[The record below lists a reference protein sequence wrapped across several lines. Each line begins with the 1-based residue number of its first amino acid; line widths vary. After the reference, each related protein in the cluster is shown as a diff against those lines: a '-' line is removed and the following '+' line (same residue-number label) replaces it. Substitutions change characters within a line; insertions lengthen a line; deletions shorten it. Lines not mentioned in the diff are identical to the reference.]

1 MTPPVPHRPASRV
14 PLVLA
19 SLFAAGLVAGCAAGA
34 KRKAVAGAMSEI
46 DSIEFSG
53 VERFDD
59 DELLDHL
66 YMCESSWI
74 PFSEECFF
82 NEGYIPV
89 DTQRIVELYRSFG
102 YFQAEVT
109 EIKAVSRGRHS
120 DEVDILVTVS
130 EGEPVTIS
138 RISFDWADEPGSG
151 PDSGF
156 DRSKV
161 EAGARLRASQPLE
174 TLAIIEAAARLRHAL
189 RGRGYPLATVEHAS
203 LVDLERLAA
212 EVRFAITVGP
222 RADIGRIRIV
232 GLEAVPEYLVRR
244 EIDFAEGERFSPA
257 LLTRMERAV
266 FAMNVFSTVTVLPDR
281 EVGADGRIG
290 VTVTVS
296 ESEPQLLKI
305 GVGLGLEPTRWE
317 ERVTGL
323 YSHHDLFGQLTRFEL
338 RIKAGYAELPNP
350 FFVVEHGPVLK
361 LEPRLHKKGWIEK
374 RLEWTLAPAFE
385 LGIQEGYQFYSPSTR
400 LAVSRMFFE
409 RLEVQLSHN
418 LRFVDFFAVSPTLE
432 ANRSILGLDY
442 RDPYLLSWLEVSS
455 DLHLT
460 DRILDPRNGV
470 ALGARYAVA
479 GGILGGDYDFQKVV
493 PNLRAYWTIF
503 PRLQL
508 AVKIETGLI
517 FPYGDRPAAPFDMK
531 LYLGGGDTVRGW
543 GLRRLSPKTSLCPD
557 DGDCRSIPIGG
568 YTMALG
574 NLELRVRTWGKLYVV
589 GFVDAGDVRAG
600 RAEYD
605 PAELNYSAGGGLR
618 YASPFGK
625 IRLDVG
631 VRLNDTPLSE
641 GEDRWAF
648 HLGLGEA
655 F

>member
-1 MTPPVPHRPASRV
+1 MI
-14 PLVLA
+14 A
-19 SLFAAGLVAGCAAGA
+19 SLVVATLATACAAHANRKNVAGA
-34 KRKAVAGAMSEI
+34 KHEI
-46 DSIEFSG
+46 DDIEIEG

-59 DELLDHL
+59 DEILDHL

-74 PFSEECFF
+74 PFSEDCFF

-89 DTQRIVELYRSFG
+89 DTQRIVELYRSYG
-102 YFQAEVT
+102 YFHAEVT
-109 EIKAVSRGRHS
+109 EIRQVPRGGRS
-120 DEVDILVTVS
+120 DEVDIVVVVR
-130 EGEPVTIS
+130 EGEPVLIS
-138 RISFDWADEPGSG
+138 RVSFHWLSEPG
-151 PDSGF
+151 PDSGWGF
-156 DRSKV
+156 DRSEV
-161 EAGARLRASQPLE
+161 EAKARVAAPHPLE
-174 TLAIIEAAARLRHAL
+174 IVALDNAAARMRQDLQ
-189 RGRGYPLATVEHAS
+189 GRGYPLATAAHSAV
-203 LVDLERLAA
+203 VDLGRLAA
-212 EVRFAITVGP
+212 EVRFSITVGA
-222 RADIGRIRIV
+222 RADIGKIRIV
-232 GLEAVPEYLVRR
+232 GLEAVPEYLVQR
-244 EIDFAEGERFSPA
+244 EIDFAGGERFSPA

-266 FAMNVFSTVTVLPDR
+266 FAMDVFSPVTVLADR

-290 VTVTVS
+290 ITVTVS
-296 ESEPQLLKI
+296 ESEPQLVKI

-350 FFVVEHGPVLK
+350 FKVVEHGPVLK
-361 LEPRLHKKGWIEK
+361 IEPRLQKKGWIEK
-374 RLEWTLAPAFE
+374 RLVWTMAPAFE

-400 LAVSRMFFE
+400 LAISRMFFE
-409 RLEVQLSHN
+409 RLDVQLSHN
-418 LRFVDFFAVSPTLE
+418 LSFVDFFDVSPTLE

-442 RDPYLLSWLEVSS
+442 RDPYLLVWVEVSS
-455 DLHLT
+455 DLYLT
-460 DRILDPRNGV
+460 DRVVDPRNGV
-470 ALGARYAVA
+470 VLGARYAVA
-479 GGILGGDYDFQKVV
+479 GGALGGDYDFQKVV
-493 PNLRAYWTIF
+493 PRLRAYWKIA

-508 AVKIETGLI
+508 AVQAETGLI

-531 LYLGGGDTVRGW
+531 FYLGGSDTVRGW
-543 GLRRLSPKTSLCPD
+543 GLRRLSPKTELCPD

-605 PAELNYSAGGGLR
+605 FTQLNYAAGGGLR
-618 YASPFGK
+618 YDSPFGK

-631 VRLNDTPLSE
+631 VRLNETQLSR